1 MPSTLGFPKKL
12 IVATGTSVL
21 ANPNL
26 EGLETV
32 ETTRPRKQ
40 SGHLPSPLL
49 LARSLLAPF
58 ISTATNDSNGEKAS
72 IYKPKGGPKRL
83 GTPTPRGSPRKVTT
97 KARCLRKGKEV

>member
-1 MPSTLGFPKKL
+1 MPSILGFPKKL

-49 LARSLLAPF
+49 LARSLLALA
-58 ISTATNDSNGEKAS
+58 IK
-72 IYKPKGGPKRL
+72 KGSHLPL
-83 GTPTPRGSPRKVTT
+83 SSPRCLHGKVGEI
-97 KARCLRKGKEV
+97 CNYSHG